1 MNQMIHCWFYR
12 FIADYNLFLL
22 CQSDMY
28 MYYNKTGVMKSQHSE
43 LTSLRWKN
51 GHSDLLGVAHQPS
64 HPCDAPGRTL
74 TRHLYDKYHKWKI
87 KFKYLIP
94 FNLQQN

>member
-1 MNQMIHCWFYR
+1 
-12 FIADYNLFLL
+12 
-22 CQSDMY
+22 
-28 MYYNKTGVMKSQHSE
+28 MYYSKTGVMKSQHSE

-74 TRHLYDKYHKWKI
+74 TRHLYDKYHK
-87 KFKYLIP
+87 
-94 FNLQQN
+94 